1 MKITVLLKMG
11 LLIPLVFWCTT
22 FIAGFIQGD
31 YNHFSRLVSELG
43 AQETNSQYFFTTGLV
58 LCALMS
64 LCFIN
69 GLIMVC
75 RTSAMH
81 TFPVILILLYTVSI
95 AGAAIFPLPLQWH
108 RYAGMPSMFLIIA
121 PILSIVFWRNIT
133 ELPHF
138 RLFTLLSIGVMLLG
152 FSAFFPEV
160 QSNFPGLKQRFF
172 HLGWSG
178 WFVYLS
184 MVFTRLNNMH
194 KLKTSLIS

>member
-11 LLIPLVFWCTT
+11 LLIPVVFWCTT
-22 FIAGFIQGD
+22 FIAGFILGD
-31 YNHFSRLVSELG
+31 YNHLSRLVSELG
-43 AQETNSQYFFTTGLV
+43 TQGTNSQYFFTAGLV

-75 RTSAMH
+75 RTSAMR
-81 TFPVILILLYTVSI
+81 TLPVILILLYTVSI
-95 AGAAIFPLPLQWH
+95 AGAAIFPLPLQLH
-108 RYAGMPSMFLIIA
+108 MYAGMPSFFLILA
-121 PILSIVFWRNIT
+121 PILSLVLWRNIT

-152 FSAFFPEV
+152 FSAFFPDV
-160 QSNFPGLKQRFF
+160 LSDYPGLKQRFF

-184 MVFTRLNNMH
+184 VGFTRLNNMH
-194 KLKTSLIS
+194 KMKIS